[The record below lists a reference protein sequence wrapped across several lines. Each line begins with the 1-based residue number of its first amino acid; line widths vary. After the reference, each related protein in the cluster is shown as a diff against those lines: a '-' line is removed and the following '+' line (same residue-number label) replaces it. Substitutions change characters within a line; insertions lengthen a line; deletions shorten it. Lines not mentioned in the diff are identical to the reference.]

1 MTEPTSHFFIAR
13 VGAAAPDL
21 ESRLIQW
28 ASSSCQAHC
37 VVRDDDGRVSLY
49 LHRKETKTV
58 RAMQS
63 LIRTLTSRWGL
74 HMGDLGKGW
83 LELCAE
89 EDYKAGASAA
99 CGETKAPCA
108 SRVRVDL
115 PQIEK
120 RATAPLWPCAKAGVV
135 LHALSP
141 GFDTRS
147 REMYR
152 QLLMLRDQGA
162 PAPLAQP
169 AHYRSASRRYEREL
183 V

>member
-1 MTEPTSHFFIAR
+1 MTEPTSHCFIAR
-13 VGAAAPDL
+13 IGTAAPDL

-37 VVRDDDGRVSLY
+37 VVRDGDGRIALY
-49 LHRKETKTV
+49 LHRKESKTA

-63 LIRTLTSRWGL
+63 LIRTLTGGWGL

-83 LELCAE
+83 LELCTE
-89 EDYKAGASAA
+89 EDYKAAASAA
-99 CGETKAPCA
+99 CGETTAPCA
-108 SRVRVDL
+108 SRAHVDP
-115 PQIEK
+115 PQTNEQT
-120 RATAPLWPCAKAGVV
+120 TAPLWPCAEASVV

-141 GFDTRS
+141 GCDTRS

-169 AHYRSASRRYEREL
+169 AR
-183 V
+183 

>member
-21 ESRLIQW
+21 ESRLVQW

-37 VVRDDDGRVSLY
+37 VVRDVDGRIALY
-49 LHRKETKTV
+49 LHRKDAKTV
-58 RAMQS
+58 RTMQN
-63 LIRTLTSRWGL
+63 LIRTLTGRWGL

-83 LELCAE
+83 LELCTE
-89 EDYKAGASAA
+89 EDYKAAASSA
-99 CGETKAPCA
+99 CDKTMAPCA
-108 SRVRVDL
+108 SRVRVEP
-115 PQIEK
+115 PQTEE
-120 RATAPLWPCAKAGVV
+120 RATAPLWPCVEAGVV

-141 GFDTRS
+141 GCDTRS

-162 PAPLAQP
+162 PARLAQP
-169 AHYRSASRRYEREL
+169 AH
-183 V
+183 

>member
-21 ESRLIQW
+21 ESRLVQW

-37 VVRDDDGRVSLY
+37 VVRDVDGRIALY
-49 LHRKETKTV
+49 LHRKDAKTV

-63 LIRTLTSRWGL
+63 LIRTLTGRWGL

-83 LELCAE
+83 LELCTE
-89 EDYKAGASAA
+89 EDYYRAAASSA
-99 CGETKAPCA
+99 CDKTMAPCA
-108 SRVRVDL
+108 SRVRVEP
-115 PQIEK
+115 PQTEE
-120 RATAPLWPCAKAGVV
+120 RATAPLWPCVEAGVV

-169 AHYRSASRRYEREL
+169 AH
-183 V
+183 